1 VGHRSD
7 DANSKAGRRR
17 VPAKFPEGVLTFLLT
32 DIEGST
38 LLWERHRAVMGA
50 ALARHE
56 ALVAEAV
63 ASHGGQLIKA
73 RGEGDSTLSVFV
85 RASQAAAAAVALQR
99 TLATERFPD
108 EIALPTRAVLQTGE
122 AELRDGDF
130 YGQTLNRAA
139 RLRALGRG
147 GQILLSRATAE
158 LVADQVPAGATLIDV
173 GVHHLRGL
181 SRAESVFALLH
192 PDLPSVPA
200 LASHACSLVECP
212 AASSCQAIHSA
223 QAWSSPA

>member
-85 RASQAAAAAVALQR
+85 RASQAVAAAVALQR
-99 TLATERFPD
+99 TLATEDFPGG
-108 EIALPTRAVLQTGE
+108 IALPTRAALHTGE

-130 YGQTLNRAA
+130 YGQTLNQAA

-147 GQILLSRATAE
+147 GQPPVSLRVNRAAQPSRRRRPY
-158 LVADQVPAGATLIDV
+158 PANRAAAQPAWRQEQASARPCARGTPTGATT
-173 GVHHLRGL
+173 R
-181 SRAESVFALLH
+181 
-192 PDLPSVPA
+192 
-200 LASHACSLVECP
+200 
-212 AASSCQAIHSA
+212 
-223 QAWSSPA
+223 